1 MKNDI
6 MFIQEFDMYVQNVE
20 DPRYKTK
27 DRFSRMNKVK
37 DSNFSMEWGNH
48 KTADSFHTK
57 SLDFVMPITWNLMQH
72 GIYNLNRT

>member
-37 DSNFSMEWGNH
+37 DSNFSME
-48 KTADSFHTK
+48 
-57 SLDFVMPITWNLMQH
+57 
-72 GIYNLNRT
+72 